1 MTFVEPL
8 DPKVVDQH
16 LQATGYN
23 VFRDQAGGFLVIFAG
38 TAKRPEMQIALSIER
53 DNQVYAIRAHVP
65 ERFGSDDEGRLLGL
79 VNRWN
84 REYRWPKAVLVAN
97 PDEQVVRVW
106 TEMQLPATTGVHAG
120 LIDEFTS
127 TAIRSSDTF
136 FTWLTDQLSLP
147 SVAQLEALFK
157 EAG

>member
-1 MTFVEPL
+1 MSFVEPL
-8 DPKVVDQH
+8 DSKVVDQH

-23 VFRDQAGGFLVIFAG
+23 VLRDQAGGFLVIFAG
-38 TAKRPEMQIALSIER
+38 TSKRPEMQIALSVEGE
-53 DNQVYAIRAHVP
+53 NKVYAIRAHIP
-65 ERFGSDDEGRLLGL
+65 ERFSADDEVMLLGL
-79 VNRWN
+79 INRWN
-84 REYRWPKAVLVAN
+84 REYRWPKAVLVVN
-97 PDEQVVRVW
+97 PDGPFVKVW
-106 TEMQLPATTGVHAG
+106 TEMQLPATTGVHSG

-157 EAG
+157 EVG